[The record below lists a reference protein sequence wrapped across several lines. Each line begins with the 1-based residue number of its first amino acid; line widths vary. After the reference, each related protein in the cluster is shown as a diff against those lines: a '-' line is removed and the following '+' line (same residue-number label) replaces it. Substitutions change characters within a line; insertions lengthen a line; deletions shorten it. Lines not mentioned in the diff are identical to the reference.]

1 MALDHRKK
9 DILKV
14 IVDDYIETAEPVGSK
29 YLVSKYHLPVS
40 SATVRNTM
48 SELEQQGYLE
58 QPHTSSGRVPSDKG
72 YREYVENLM
81 QVEWLPP
88 AEAKGIR
95 MALTEQ
101 VNEISTLLRRA
112 SGVLS
117 ETTGY
122 LSVALPPQAQGS
134 QLLQVKLLMIEPGR
148 ALIVVVLSAGQVK
161 DRIVRIPDLLSA
173 EDLLKI
179 SQAIEAN
186 LAGMKLKDITFVAV
200 QSALQ
205 GTSLPEPLLNQIMYE
220 AYTAIKQSDN
230 LDSYLNGMPNLF
242 AHPEFQ
248 DISRARNV
256 VDKLSQEGLLFGL
269 LDQQWET
276 EQAARQLPQ
285 SPAGDPPENQTRR
298 RFGQTEAGGT
308 DCKPCRYMIRIG
320 QELQSEGLEDCS
332 FVTTTYTLPGKLMG
346 FIGVLGPMRMNYSR
360 VISHISF
367 VRQTMDDLI
376 ARSARLN
383 RDSHNREQ

>member
-88 AEAKGIR
+88 EEARGIR

-122 LSVALPPQAQGS
+122 LSVALPPQAQSS

-200 QSALQ
+200 QSAMQ
-205 GTSLPEPLLNQIMYE
+205 ATSLPESLLNQIM
-220 AYTAIKQSDN
+220 
-230 LDSYLNGMPNLF
+230 
-242 AHPEFQ
+242 
-248 DISRARNV
+248 
-256 VDKLSQEGLLFGL
+256 KL
-269 LDQQWET
+269 
-276 EQAARQLPQ
+276 
-285 SPAGDPPENQTRR
+285 
-298 RFGQTEAGGT
+298 
-308 DCKPCRYMIRIG
+308 IR
-320 QELQSEGLEDCS
+320 
-332 FVTTTYTLPGKLMG
+332 P
-346 FIGVLGPMRMNYSR
+346 
-360 VISHISF
+360 
-367 VRQTMDDLI
+367 
-376 ARSARLN
+376 
-383 RDSHNREQ
+383 